1 MKINFENKKV
11 KRYFENFNYIKKEKG
26 IEVAKQVKKRINQL
40 AAAENF
46 SEYLEIGL
54 GRPHLLVGDL
64 EGRYAIEINAHLR
77 LIVRPITKNL
87 DAETLVN
94 CESIIIEGVMDYHG
108 GKQEWLIP

>member
-40 AAAENF
+40 AAAE
-46 SEYLEIGL
+46 
-54 GRPHLLVGDL
+54 
-64 EGRYAIEINAHLR
+64 
-77 LIVRPITKNL
+77 
-87 DAETLVN
+87 TLVN